1 MVFSIHNILYIL
13 FHLLNIVAISIIG
26 LLFGGILSGIIIIN
40 MLKLHHIDYDP
51 SFHLFINLINLLS
64 MLALMFYFE
73 RLYIFY
79 VLKKLKHYHS
89 NNLSF
94 FWKCSFLK

>member
-64 MLALMFYFE
+64 MLTLMFYFE

-79 VLKKLKHYHS
+79 VL
-89 NNLSF
+89 
-94 FWKCSFLK
+94 